1 MQQVQTL
8 LPDSDYN
15 SLKGDL
21 EKAKNHQMYEKFT
34 GDEFSTKI
42 WLTDDGKILSKMPN
56 EDFIKE
62 ILPNSTFA
70 NTKKKFY
77 ANTELAKFS
86 ERLVDRGVNKTD
98 AMTIAIRIYNNL
110 KLDKN
115 MHISDE
121 IMDALDFQMLPNG
134 DYIPT
139 LVLSSPQ

>member
-15 SLKGDL
+15 SLKNEL
-21 EKAKNHQMYEKFT
+21 ERANNRQMYEKFT

-56 EDFIKE
+56 ENFIKE
-62 ILPNSTFA
+62 ILPNSAFV
-70 NTKKKFY
+70 NTGKKFH

-86 ERLVDRGVNKTD
+86 ERLVERGVNKTD
-98 AMTIAIRIYNNL
+98 AMTIAVRIYNNM

-115 MHISDE
+115 THISDE

-139 LVLSSPQ
+139 LVVTSPQ